1 MIFLYMF
8 GLAIVLMVPLAFAFR
23 GGHTTR
29 DRREAALALH
39 RSQLEELTRDLADN
53 RIGAPEYKAARLE
66 VERRLLTADSLK
78 ERPLDGNARFL
89 LFATIIAIPVVAF
102 ALYLP
107 GGTPSVPSE
116 PHAQW
121 LAQQQ
126 AANARLNQFITLL
139 RARLAGEP
147 ANTLDASQGEA
158 YLAEALAEQAGT
170 ITPEALAL
178 FKQSIANAPANAS
191 WRQLDEQ
198 RIAQAQLQPS
208 Q

>member
-23 GGHTTR
+23 RGNTAR

-39 RSQLEELTRDLADN
+39 RAQLEELTRDLADN
-53 RIGAPEYKAARLE
+53 RIGAPEYAAAKLE

-78 ERPLDGNARFL
+78 ERALDGNARFL
-89 LFATIIAIPVVAF
+89 LIATIIAIPVIAF

-107 GGTPSVPSE
+107 GGTPNVPSE

-121 LAQQQ
+121 MAEQQ

-147 ANTLDASQGEA
+147 ANTVDASQGQA

-170 ITPEALAL
+170 ITPQALAL